1 MNYLIVPRRRLGI
14 AVDSKELRRIQPIQ
28 GDIQI
33 AELPSEALGRV
44 SVSAWIFVHSS
55 NMPDPLP
62 RLLDVRITGMSTN
75 GMNITG
81 IEQIGDAFYSQSWWC
96 RGV

>member
-1 MNYLIVPRRRLGI
+1 MEYLIVPRRRLGV
-14 AVDSKELRRIQPIQ
+14 AVGSKELRRIQPTK
-28 GDIQI
+28 GDLQI
-33 AELPSEALGRV
+33 AELQSEALGRV
-44 SVSAWIFVHSS
+44 TVSAWVFVSS
-55 NMPDPLP
+55 PNTPDPLP

>member
-14 AVDSKELRRIQPIQ
+14 AVDSKELCRTQPIQ

-33 AELPSEALGRV
+33 AEVQSDALGRV
-44 SVSAWIFVHSS
+44 SVSAWIFVSS
-55 NMPDPLP
+55 SHMPDPLP